1 MRGGRN
7 KAADTAA
14 IQRVS
19 WIAEFKDF
27 WRLPPQ
33 SAYRLFLCVLCGKIF
48 FGGLRPRPGKIFG
61 FVAVRV
67 RVVGQ
72 GSSTLPAE
80 AAGYLDDC
88 FLFFPVPLFSCLF
101 DVYIF

>member
-1 MRGGRN
+1 MFFVFFVV
-7 KAADTAA
+7 KFSSAD
-14 IQRVS
+14 
-19 WIAEFKDF
+19 
-27 WRLPPQ
+27 
-33 SAYRLFLCVLCGKIF
+33 
-48 FGGLRPRPGKIFG
+48 LRPRSSKMFG

-88 FLFFPVPLFSCLF
+88 FLFFPAPLFSCLF